1 MLTACG
7 CADTASWGQCHQQV
21 KSINFQSL
29 TAPAV
34 VQVPAAV
41 KLAVD
46 TVLVKRVGLDAELAL
61 GKVRHSNR
69 IPDAA
74 SGCGA
79 VRGETLG
86 WLRAGISG
94 AWQARRSIKHA
105 RQLAC

>member
-1 MLTACG
+1 M
-7 CADTASWGQCHQQV
+7 
-21 KSINFQSL
+21 
-29 TAPAV
+29 
-34 VQVPAAV
+34 QVPAAV

-46 TVLVKRVGLDAELAL
+46 IVLVKRVGLDAELAL

-86 WLRAGISG
+86 WFCEGLSG
-94 AWQARRSIKHA
+94 AWQARTSI
-105 RQLAC
+105 